1 MNTGKGAGV
10 VLAPSAYPKEG
21 VMLQMSLEEPKQDT
35 MPVMSIEDLEDMPQP
50 DWLLENKLPEG
61 QTWVYGEPGVGKTF
75 VVLDWAATV
84 AAKGNNVLYF
94 VGEGVKGFSKRVL
107 AWKRAHDTASLNNF
121 YVVPMTPQLLDRQSV
136 EDFNEVIKK
145 YEPRLIVI
153 DTFARAAVGG
163 DENSAKDVGR
173 AISVLDTIYRVHD
186 CSSVVVHHSTK
197 GGGNER
203 GSGAIRGA
211 ADSTWEVVAD
221 YTHSGLTTLQAVC
234 RKMKDSEPPRPV
246 LGQLRPFDESA
257 VLYPSAW

>member
-1 MNTGKGAGV
+1 
-10 VLAPSAYPKEG
+10 
-21 VMLQMSLEEPKQDT
+21 MLQMSLEEPKHDT
-35 MPVMSIEDLEDMPQP
+35 MPVLSIEQLENMPQP
-50 DWLLENKLPEG
+50 QWLLEHRLPEG

-84 AAKGNNVLYF
+84 AAQGNNVLYF

-107 AWKRAHDTASLNNF
+107 AWKRAHDTADISNF
-121 YVVPMTPQLLDRQSV
+121 FVVPMTPQLLDRQSV
-136 EDFNEVIKK
+136 EAFNEVVKK
-145 YEPRLIVI
+145 YEPRLVVI

-186 CSSVVVHHSTK
+186 CSSIVVHHSNK
-197 GGGNER
+197 HGGNER

-211 ADSTWEVVAD
+211 ADATWEVVAD